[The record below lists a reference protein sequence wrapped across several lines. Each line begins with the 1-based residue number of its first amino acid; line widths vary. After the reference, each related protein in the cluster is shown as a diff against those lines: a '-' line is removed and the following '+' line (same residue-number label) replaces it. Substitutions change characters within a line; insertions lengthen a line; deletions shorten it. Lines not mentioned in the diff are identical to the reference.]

1 MGFVEFPALSGFL
14 VEHWQLLTVAFL
26 TLGAVLLF
34 VTEALE
40 IELVA
45 AGVMAVLLITGIITP
60 EEGLSGFSSPATI
73 TIAAMFILSEGLRK
87 TGLVNRLGD
96 LLGTLFDEYDFR
108 IATVAMMLTTGLLSG
123 IINNTAVVAIFLP
136 VVLSAARETGVR
148 STKALMALSF
158 SAMFGGICTLIG
170 TSTNIL
176 VSSIIV
182 ESPVAEMEPIGMFEL
197 APFGLI
203 CFAAGTIYMLTVG
216 EKLIPEREAERD
228 LTESFEME
236 EYLTEIEI
244 RPQETTAYKPA
255 RRTFIHEE
263 DDVDV
268 LEVERAGES
277 IRPQEEVQLNLEV
290 FDVVRLRGSAE
301 AIQKLA
307 EREGIVLKPGAEVR
321 EADITAGEAELFE
334 AVVAPDGMLDG
345 CSLDD
350 IEFAETFAAQ
360 ILAVR
365 RSGEVIHD
373 DLLEEPLQGG
383 DVLLLQ
389 AQRENISQLQKHP
402 AFIVISELGLA
413 PFKSEMLLPAGLTM
427 GGVVAT
433 AAFDGLSFEAAGL
446 LALFAAVTVTT
457 LRLTLGEGVVG
468 SHATIAVA
476 GLIPF
481 GLAYPLDIVVTAV
494 AGAVLMNVMGIV
506 RPQDSYDAVNWQVI
520 ILLAGL
526 IPLGVALENTGG
538 IEWIAEIL
546 RTIAQGHNPHAMVAA
561 FYLVTVLLTGIMS
574 NQATAILFTP
584 LAIQAAVD
592 MGLNP
597 RPLVMAVTFA
607 ASASF
612 LTPVGYQ
619 TNTLIYGAGQF
630 EFKDFVR
637 AGTPLTLLF
646 WLLATIFIP
655 VFWPMGG

>member
-1 MGFVEFPALSGFL
+1 MGFAELPALSGFL
-14 VEHWQLLTVAFL
+14 VEHWQLLTVAVL
-26 TLGAVLLF
+26 TLGAVVLF

-60 EEGLSGFSSPATI
+60 KEGLSGFSNPATI

-96 LLGTLFDEYDFR
+96 VLSEIFADYDFR
-108 IATVAMMLTTGLLSG
+108 VATVGMMLMTGLLSG

-136 VVLSAARETGVR
+136 VVLSAARKTGIS

-182 ESPVAEMEPIGMFEL
+182 ESPVADMEPIGMFEL

-203 CFAAGTIYMLTVG
+203 CFAVGIAYMLTVG
-216 EKLIPEREAERD
+216 DRLIPEREAEGD

-236 EYLTEIEI
+236 DYLTEVEI
-244 RPQETTAYKPA
+244 RPLETTAYKPA
-255 RRTFIHEE
+255 QRTFIHED

-268 LEVERAGES
+268 LEIEREGES
-277 IRPQEEVQLNLEV
+277 IRPQEDVQLNLEV
-290 FDVVRLRGSAE
+290 YDVVRLRGSAE
-301 AIQKLA
+301 AIQELA
-307 EREGIVLKPGAEVR
+307 EREGIVIKPGAEVT

-350 IEFAETFAAQ
+350 IEFAETFAAE
-360 ILAVR
+360 ILAIR
-365 RSGEVIHD
+365 RSGDVIHD

-389 AQRENISQLQKHP
+389 AQHENISQIQKHP
-402 AFIVISELGLA
+402 AFVVISELGLA
-413 PFKSEMLLPAGLTM
+413 PFKSEMVVPAVLTIA
-427 GGVVAT
+427 GVVAT
-433 AAFDGLSFEAAGL
+433 AAFEGLSVGVAGL
-446 LALFAAVTVTT
+446 LALFAAATAAT
-457 LRLTLGEGVVG
+457 LRLTLGEDVAG
-468 SHATIAVA
+468 SYGTVAVA
-476 GLIPF
+476 GLIPL

-494 AGAVLMNVMGIV
+494 TGAVLMNLMGIV

-538 IEWIAEIL
+538 IELIADGL
-546 RTIAQGHNPHAMVAA
+546 MSVAQGYSPHVMVAA

-574 NQATAILFTP
+574 NQATAILFAP

-592 MGLNP
+592 MGLDP
-597 RPLVMAVTFA
+597 RPFVMAVTFA

-630 EFKDFVR
+630 EFKDFLR

-646 WLLATIFIP
+646 WALATIFIP
-655 VFWPMGG
+655 IFWPIGG